1 MNVDFSRLGILILVV
16 FPRDSGFGGSS
27 RWVPG
32 LERVGDGREGVVV
45 SGRVGGDVLFGDL
58 KLDVGGSMLGDF
70 CGGRGD
76 VILEDCGEGVRDS
89 LGLSWS
95 SGDFCGGQGDAILE
109 DCGEGVRDSLGVSS
123 SSGVVSLSEEVLSTT
138 RLGICLDP

>member
-1 MNVDFSRLGILILVV
+1 METSEFKMNVDFSRLGILILVV

-32 LERVGDGREGVVV
+32 LERVGDGREGVEV

-89 LGLSWS
+89 LG
-95 SGDFCGGQGDAILE
+95 
-109 DCGEGVRDSLGVSS
+109 VSS